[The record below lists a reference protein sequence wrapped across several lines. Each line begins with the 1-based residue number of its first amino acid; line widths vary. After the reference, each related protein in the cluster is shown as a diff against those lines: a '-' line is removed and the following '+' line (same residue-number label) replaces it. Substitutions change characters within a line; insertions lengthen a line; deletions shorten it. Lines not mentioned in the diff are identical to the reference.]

1 MAEADATTGAPAR
14 RVALEVL
21 ARVEDEGAYANLALS
36 PALDRSGLGPVDR
49 AFVTDLV
56 YGSLRR
62 RRSCDHLVDR
72 FLSSPPPPAARRALR
87 LGAYQL
93 AYRDDVP
100 DYAAVA
106 ATVAASPKR
115 FRALVNAVL
124 RKVATQP
131 VEPPDDGTRL
141 SYPDWIL
148 ERLRADLG
156 ASVADAAL
164 EAMNEAPTVHVR
176 DDGYTQDL
184 GSQLVVDAVGAQPGK
199 RVADLCAAPGGKATG
214 LGAAGAF
221 VVAAD
226 LQPQRVA
233 LMAGNIAR
241 VAGNSPQAPAG
252 DRAVPTNAELTN
264 AEPTNAELTNE
275 VPTNAVVAMVADAS
289 SPPLR
294 PASMDRVLLDAPCS
308 GLGVLHRRADARW
321 RVEPA
326 AVERLSQL
334 QRRLV
339 DAAVELVAPGG
350 VFVYSVCTL
359 TRAETIDVDDHLAR
373 HHPDLEPL
381 APPPSPWTPWG
392 RGALLL
398 PQAAGTDGMFIAR
411 YRRSGPTEAS
421 GDSGTM
427 PA

>member
-36 PALDRSGLGPVDR
+36 PALDRSGLGPADR

-93 AYRDDVP
+93 VYRDDVP

-156 ASVADAAL
+156 SDVADAAL

-184 GSQLVVDAVGAQPGK
+184 GSQLVVDAVGAQPGE

-233 LMAGNIAR
+233 LMARNIAR
-241 VAGNSPQAPAG
+241 VAGASPQATAG
-252 DRAVPTNAELTN
+252 ARAAPTNE
-264 AEPTNAELTNE
+264 
-275 VPTNAVVAMVADAS
+275 VVAMVADAS
-289 SPPLR
+289 APAVR

-350 VFVYSVCTL
+350 VLVYSVCTM
-359 TRAETIDVDDHLAR
+359 TRSETLDVDDHLAR

-398 PQAAGTDGMFIAR
+398 PQAAGTDGMFVAR
-411 YRRSGPTEAS
+411 YRRSGPTELA